1 MFSPRPEGQGS
12 RQMTKFDSNSVDKL
26 TTPTSPVI
34 SEILQMGDSEDD
46 DIYLAA
52 LESVEKGYTSP
63 PQYFTGKAHVPQGD
77 GQDAWNGDQ
86 QGG

>member
-1 MFSPRPEGQGS
+1 
-12 RQMTKFDSNSVDKL
+12 
-26 TTPTSPVI
+26 
-34 SEILQMGDSEDD
+34 MGDSEDD

-52 LESVEKGYTSP
+52 LESVEKGYAGP
-63 PQYFTGKAHVPQGD
+63 PQHFTGKAHVPQDD